1 MNLGPVVFEAVNVS
15 RTYPG
20 VRALKGVDLTLR
32 AGEVTAL
39 MGENGAGK
47 STLIRLIGGLE
58 PPSTGELR
66 MKGSPVEFNSAAD
79 SQAAGVTVV
88 AQEFRLVPQLTVAE
102 NIFLGSE
109 LTRNGLIRVGES
121 KRHAKRL
128 LDQLG
133 LDLDPSRTVETL
145 SVGNQQMVE
154 IARSLS
160 KDAEVIIM
168 DEPSAALN
176 RGEVR
181 RLLDLIKLL
190 KSQGKAILYVS
201 HRLDE
206 IFEISDNIVVFR
218 DGERVGDLKTADTTE
233 AELVELMLGRELQK
247 FEQSTH
253 STDAAEQPVRLSV
266 EGVTCPKVVAPV
278 SFSVRRGEILGLAG
292 LVGSGR
298 SEIMQA
304 MFGVIPAK
312 GEIKVDDKAV
322 RLTAPTGALQAGI
335 FMLGENR
342 KAEGILPHL
351 TVLENLLI
359 SAKENGKN
367 PISRAIPSTR
377 RELDI
382 YNRLKD
388 ELRIKVDRPRQYIG
402 NLSGGNQQ
410 KVLFG
415 RAILSG
421 CNVLLL
427 NEPTRGVDVGAKVEI
442 YQLIQRLA
450 ESGVSVV
457 VSSSDTPELVTL
469 VRRCMVFR
477 NGHVVATLTGD
488 DVTEDRILAE
498 SVGTAG
504 PSPSATADG
513 NLVVKD
519 AS

>member
-1 MNLGPVVFEAVNVS
+1 MNLEPFAFEAVNVS

-20 VRALKGVDLTLR
+20 VQALKGVDLTLR

-58 PPSTGELR
+58 RPSAGELLVHG
-66 MKGSPVEFNSAAD
+66 KQVEFNSAAD
-79 SQAAGVTVV
+79 SQAAGVSVV

-109 LTRNGLIRVGES
+109 ITRSGLIRVGES
-121 KRHAKRL
+121 RQRARRL

-133 LDLDPSRTVETL
+133 LDLDPGRTVETL

-154 IARSLS
+154 IARTLS
-160 KDAEVIIM
+160 RDAEIIVM

-181 RLLDLIKLL
+181 RLLDLIKRL

-218 DGERVGDLKTADTTE
+218 DGQRVGDLRTADTTE
-233 AELVELMLGRELQK
+233 PELVELMLGRELQK
-247 FEQSTH
+247 FEQKPH
-253 STDAAEQPVRLSV
+253 ATDAVDQPVRLSV
-266 EGVTCPKVVAPV
+266 QGITCPKVIEPV
-278 SFSVRRGEILGLAG
+278 SFNVRKGEIVGVAG

-304 MFGVIPAK
+304 LFGVIPSK
-312 GEIKVDDKAV
+312 GEVQLDGKPVDL
-322 RLTAPTGALQAGI
+322 RAPTGALRAGI

-359 SAKENGKN
+359 SAKNESKN
-367 PISRAIPSTR
+367 PINRAIPSAR
-377 RELDI
+377 RELDV
-382 YNRLKD
+382 YNRLKQ
-388 ELRIKVDRPRQYIG
+388 ELRIKADRPRQYIG

-415 RAILSG
+415 RAMLSG
-421 CNVLLL
+421 CTVLLL

-450 ESGVSVV
+450 ESGVAVV

-469 VRRCMVFR
+469 VRRCMVLR
-477 NGHVVATLTGD
+477 NGHVVSTLVND
-488 DVTEDRILAE
+488 EVTEDRILAD
-498 SVGTAG
+498 SVGPAA
-504 PSPSATADG
+504 P
-513 NLVVKD
+513 NLVGKD